1 MRVLF
6 VCLGNICRSP
16 SAQGVFQK
24 LLAGSELASLVEVDS
39 AGTADYHVG
48 KPPDRRA
55 IAAASR
61 RGVDISRLSARRVA
75 DSDFAEFDL
84 ILAADHSN
92 LRELLRR
99 APAHC
104 AAQIR
109 LFMSYAPHDFEE
121 IPDPYYGGDQGF
133 EDVLDML
140 ERASQGLLA
149 SLGEGASV
157 TTACQPC
164 ST

>member
-16 SAQGVFQK
+16 SAQGVFEK
-24 LLAGSELASLVEVDS
+24 LLASSELASDVAVGS

-61 RGVDISRLSARRVA
+61 RGVDISTLSARAVA

-92 LRELLRR
+92 LQELLRR
-99 APAHC
+99 APADC
-104 AAQIR
+104 AAKIR
-109 LFMSYAPHDFEE
+109 LFMSYAPNDGEE

-133 EDVLDML
+133 EGVLDML

-149 SLGEGASV
+149 SLGEYSSA
-157 TTACQPC
+157 TTA
-164 ST
+164 S

>member
-16 SAQGVFQK
+16 SAQGVFEK
-24 LLAGSELASLVEVDS
+24 LLAADELAGSIKVDS
-39 AGTADYHVG
+39 AGTADYHIG

-55 IAAASR
+55 ITAASR
-61 RGVDISRLSARRVA
+61 RGVDISMLSARRVA

-84 ILAADHSN
+84 ILAADHDN
-92 LRELLRR
+92 LQELMRR
-99 APAHC
+99 APADC
-104 AAQIR
+104 AAKLR
-109 LFMSYAPHDFEE
+109 LFMSYAPDDGEE
-121 IPDPYYGGDQGF
+121 IPDPYYGGEQGF

-149 SLGEGASV
+149 SLREHPQSPLV
-157 TTACQPC
+157 
-164 ST
+164 S